1 MNIEFALEAPNF
13 STADDQRRRWWPIRP
28 ATGILWADILWLL
41 VIGAFDTYMLPALT
55 DNMLAFRLMTP
66 WLVVTFVVAPTERSF
81 IALIV
86 GSLLVETSTGAPRG
100 LYLTGYWVVFA
111 ILSLS
116 RKTLSW
122 RHAVPW
128 IVTFFFSSFFLS
140 NFETALIFLRQDP
153 NQLDFF
159 HFAKQTIRVTFCV
172 VVGMSLAQPWMSR
185 FKGEAA
191 SP

>member
-1 MNIEFALEAPNF
+1 
-13 STADDQRRRWWPIRP
+13 
-28 ATGILWADILWLL
+28 
-41 VIGAFDTYMLPALT
+41 VI
-55 DNMLAFRLMTP
+55 
-66 WLVVTFVVAPTERSF
+66 
-81 IALIV
+81 
-86 GSLLVETSTGAPRG
+86 
-100 LYLTGYWVVFA
+100 FA

-159 HFAKQTIRVTFCV
+159 HFAKQTIRVTICV